1 VIGVRPSTLTPSSG
15 ATSQSWPLGLP
26 SPGEALSHWPWQRLT
41 RAPQAAAVAFTGLL
55 VALPVFVQAPWVR
68 HAPFSA
74 CLFTVVLLAS
84 GLLLASSERP
94 MTRQAGELLV
104 GFSGSWLAGSLFWG
118 WARLHPLCHL
128 PVEAVALPLAL
139 GGLRTRWRLACGFYL
154 GSLLGTAATDAA
166 IAATGLM
173 PLWPSALAAAPAEAV
188 LVLQQAA
195 GQVLRPASLLLVGAF
210 ALTLTQLSRWLW
222 QRGET
227 GRVAGAALAS
237 TLIVDGLFLL
247 AALVAPHL
255 SGLI

>member
-1 VIGVRPSTLTPSSG
+1 MPRLRTAGLLIPGGKASLWPRIRQAGV
-15 ATSQSWPLGLP
+15 
-26 SPGEALSHWPWQRLT
+26 
-41 RAPQAAAVAFTGLL
+41 PQAVGVTCTGLL

-68 HAPFSA
+68 EAPFSA
-74 CLFTVVLLAS
+74 CLFTAVLLAA
-84 GLLLASSERP
+84 GLLLARSESP
-94 MTRQAGELLV
+94 TSRQVGELLV

-128 PVEAVALPLAL
+128 PVEALALPLAL

-173 PLWPSALAAAPAEAV
+173 PLWPSALAAEPAQAV

-195 GQVLRPASLLLVGAF
+195 NQVLQPGSLIVVSAF

-237 TLIVDGLFLL
+237 TLVVDGLFLL
-247 AALVAPHL
+247 AALGAPHL

>member
-1 VIGVRPSTLTPSSG
+1 MIGVRPSTLTPPAS
-15 ATSQSWPLGLP
+15 ATSQPWPIGLS
-26 SPGEALSHWPWQRLT
+26 SPGDAVGSWFRGWS
-41 RAPQAAAVAFTGLL
+41 AAAPRAATVAFTGLL

-74 CLFTVVLLAS
+74 CVFTAVLLAC
-84 GLLLASSERP
+84 GLLLAGREHP
-94 MTRQAGELLV
+94 TTRQFGELLV

-128 PVEAVALPLAL
+128 PVEALALPLAL
-139 GGLRTRWRLACGFYL
+139 GGLQSRWRLACGFYL

-173 PLWPSALAAAPAEAV
+173 PLWPMALAAEPAQAV
-188 LVLQQAA
+188 LVLQEAA
-195 GQVLRPASLLLVGAF
+195 GQVLQPGALLLVGSF
-210 ALTLTQLSRWLW
+210 ALVLAQVSRWLW

-227 GRVAGAALAS
+227 GRIAGAALAS